1 MAEQSPATIIANL
14 QSECGICTHRD
25 REVIDEHL
33 ADGRSL
39 TLARAMWPGFNFG
52 EFSYHREHHIRNRSV
67 KVQTDPIRLI
77 RTVQTLGEYAQRIVA
92 LGDNEAK
99 PVLALTAIKVA
110 LDCVAREAE
119 LSGVKMKIDPKTLLP
134 FWNKLQQAILG
145 TLERF
150 PEARDAVLAAIE
162 DVQLEDEPT
171 KVHRKAL
178 M

>member
-1 MAEQSPATIIANL
+1 MDTL
-14 QSECGICTHRD
+14 TKLDSECDICTHHD

-39 TLARAMWPGFNFG
+39 ALAHAMWPGFSIG
-52 EFSYHREHHIRNRSV
+52 ELSHHREHHIRNRTV

-77 RTVQTLGEYAQRIVA
+77 RTIQTLSEYAQRVVA
-92 LGDNEAK
+92 LADDEGK
-99 PVLALTAIKVA
+99 HMLMLTGIKVA
-110 LDCVAREAE
+110 LDCTMREAE
-119 LSGVKMKIDPKTLLP
+119 ISGAKLRVDPKTLLP

-150 PEARDAVLAAIE
+150 PEARDAVLTAIE
-162 DVQLEDEPT
+162 DVQVDDEP
-171 KVHRKAL
+171 HGRKRL